1 MLEPKSALLD
11 ELQRVSAEL
20 DVLIADMSNG
30 RPSQTR
36 HDGHIDQV
44 EQLAKRMR
52 DAARGPGRS
61 VNPPLARQGSGYI
74 W

>member
-1 MLEPKSALLD
+1 MPQPMQMLD
-11 ELQRVSAEL
+11 ELRRVSADL

-36 HDGHIDQV
+36 HDGHVDQA
-44 EQLAKRMR
+44 EQLAARIR
-52 DAARGPGRS
+52 TAARGPGRS
-61 VNPPLARQGSGYI
+61 INPPLAKAGSGYL

>member
-1 MLEPKSALLD
+1 MAQPKSLYD
-11 ELQRVSAEL
+11 ELVSVSGDL

-44 EQLAKRMR
+44 EGLAARLRK
-52 DAARGPGRS
+52 AARGPGRPI
-61 VNPPLARQGSGYI
+61 NPPLAQVGSGYL

>member
-1 MLEPKSALLD
+1 MPQPMQMLD
-11 ELQRVSAEL
+11 ELRRVNADL

-36 HDGHIDQV
+36 HDGHVDQA
-44 EQLAKRMR
+44 EQLAARIR
-52 DAARGPGRS
+52 TAARGPGRS
-61 VNPPLARQGSGYI
+61 VNPPLAKVGSGYL

>member
-1 MLEPKSALLD
+1 MAQPKSLYD
-11 ELQRVSAEL
+11 ELVSVSGDL

-44 EQLAKRMR
+44 EGLAGRLRK
-52 DAARGPGRS
+52 AARGPGRS
-61 VNPPLARQGSGYI
+61 VNPPLAKVGTGYL

>member
-1 MLEPKSALLD
+1 MPEPKSALLD
-11 ELQRVSAEL
+11 ELLRASVEI
-20 DVLIADMSNG
+20 DGLIADMSNG

-44 EQLAKRMR
+44 EQLVKRLR

-61 VNPPLARQGSGYI
+61 VNPPLARQGNGYI

>member
-1 MLEPKSALLD
+1 MPQPKSLYDDL
-11 ELQRVSAEL
+11 VSVSGDL

-36 HDGHIDQV
+36 HDGHVDQV
-44 EQLAKRMR
+44 EELAARLRK
-52 DAARGPGRS
+52 AARGPGRS
-61 VNPPLARQGSGYI
+61 VNPPLAKVGTGYI

>member
-1 MLEPKSALLD
+1 MAQPKSLYD
-11 ELQRVSAEL
+11 ELVRVSGDL

-44 EQLAKRMR
+44 EGLAARLRK
-52 DAARGPGRS
+52 AARGPGRS
-61 VNPPLARQGSGYI
+61 VNPPLAKVGSGYL

>member
-1 MLEPKSALLD
+1 MAQPKSLYD
-11 ELQRVSAEL
+11 ELVRVSGDL

-36 HDGHIDQV
+36 HDGHVDQV
-44 EQLAKRMR
+44 EGLAARLRK
-52 DAARGPGRS
+52 AARGPGRPI
-61 VNPPLARQGSGYI
+61 NPPLAKVGTGYI

>member
-1 MLEPKSALLD
+1 MPEPKSALLD
-11 ELQRVSAEL
+11 ELRCVNAEING
-20 DVLIADMSNG
+20 LIADMSNG

-61 VNPPLARQGSGYI
+61 VNPPLARQGNGYV

>member
-1 MLEPKSALLD
+1 MPQPMQMLD
-11 ELQRVSAEL
+11 ELRRVSADL

-36 HDGHIDQV
+36 HDGHVDQA
-44 EQLAKRMR
+44 EQLAARIR
-52 DAARGPGRS
+52 TAARGPGRS
-61 VNPPLARQGSGYI
+61 VNPPLAKVGSGYL

>member
-1 MLEPKSALLD
+1 MAQPKSLYDDL
-11 ELQRVSAEL
+11 VSISGEL

-36 HDGHIDQV
+36 HDGHVDQV
-44 EQLAKRMR
+44 EGLAARLRK
-52 DAARGPGRS
+52 AARGPGRLI
-61 VNPPLARQGSGYI
+61 NPPLAKVGSGYL

>member
-1 MLEPKSALLD
+1 MPQPMQMLDQLR
-11 ELQRVSAEL
+11 RVSADL

-36 HDGHIDQV
+36 HDGHVDQA
-44 EQLAKRMR
+44 EQLAARIR
-52 DAARGPGRS
+52 TAARGPGRS
-61 VNPPLARQGSGYI
+61 VNPPLAKVGSGYL